1 MKSLLACAGKIN
13 AAGCKRLAAFFLPF
27 LFLFS
32 ACSSDA
38 PYSNSVI
45 TPFVVNK
52 DMYAFPLLEDETDV
66 TGFDFELIDYS
77 SSAWNFTRSSVSTSL
92 KNGFVLAWDS
102 NSKNLMHV
110 NTAKKVVSFVKL
122 DAAMVYVNKNYV
134 LAQSSS
140 FSENKGFDFTLYKVL
155 YSGGNKKIKLKSVWS
170 GFIDSFVSDY
180 FFTADGVCIAGGTKD
195 DSKCNVFHI
204 KGKVGEAIHKC
215 FSIDKNS
222 DFLRLVPT
230 GESQKVFAFMST
242 RDKSERAPVIY
253 SFDMNDAPDQAVTID
268 LSGDSLLP
276 AGFDCFFGYGFS
288 AVPELV
294 EGVEGRV
301 ILPASVDGIIQFVC
315 YDCAAAKIT
324 GVVPDAVGCVAPLA
338 ATSEGTYYIARDP
351 LIEDSWYGIGLFTGN
366 KCIRIKS
373 F

>member
-27 LFLFS
+27 LLLFS

-140 FSENKGFDFTLYKVL
+140 FSENKGFDFALYKVL

-170 GFIDSFVSDY
+170 GFIDCFVSDY

-195 DSKCNVFHI
+195 DSKCNVFYI
-204 KGKVGEAIHKC
+204 KGKAGEAIHKC

-242 RDKSERAPVIY
+242 RDKSERDPVIY
-253 SFDMNDAPDQAVTID
+253 SFDMNSAPDQAVAID

-338 ATSEGTYYIARDP
+338 ATSDGTYYIARDP